1 MGRRVHG
8 WSAAVLAFALLFLPA
23 SRGRISRIPS
33 IGALTQAAPVIVV
46 GEVLK
51 VEQRG
56 VGELTAE
63 DGQHYPAKRMAATV
77 RVDEVP
83 KGDVAGQVLQV
94 DYLQNPDWER
104 GPLTNSLAERT
115 YGMMFLQV
123 TADKYGFAASE
134 SSSMPMSRNRAA
146 LPQPPGPDVYTRVLQ
161 HLAEALFSTE
171 DTSLDRVLAI
181 SIITHEA
188 SPFVTELFRS
198 ALDGPAAASDP
209 NLRLY
214 LLAALVSRK
223 DTSVVPVL
231 EAALFSIQG
240 PRYVNARQNMIL
252 ALQQIDAA
260 TAAPILVRALKLP
273 ESELR
278 MYAAMALKQTPGDVA
293 IDGLLAAI
301 DDPDPNAQFQ
311 VIEALS
317 YLLHQ
322 PFCLSSEIPCAS
334 RRACLD
340 HWREFAATRK
350 STDH

>member
-23 SRGRISRIPS
+23 SRGRLSRIPS
-33 IGALTQAAPVIVV
+33 IVALTRSAQVVVV
-46 GEVLK
+46 GGVLK

-56 VGELTAE
+56 MGELTAE
-63 DGQHYPAKRMAATV
+63 DGQRYPAKKMAATV
-77 RVDEVP
+77 RVDEVL
-83 KGDVAGQVLQV
+83 KGDVAGQVIQV
-94 DYLQNPDWER
+94 EYMQNPDWER
-104 GPLTNSLAERT
+104 GPLTNSLTEKTCR
-115 YGMMFLQV
+115 MMFLQV

-171 DTSLDRVLAI
+171 DTSQDRVRAI
-181 SIITHEA
+181 SIIANEA

-214 LLAALVSRK
+214 LLSALVSRK
-223 DTSVVPVL
+223 ETSLVPDL
-231 EAALFSIQG
+231 EAALFSFQD
-240 PRYVNARQNMIL
+240 PRYTNARQNMIL

-260 TAAPILVRALKLP
+260 TAAPILVRALELP

-278 MYAAMALKQTPGDVA
+278 MYAAMALKRTPGDVA

-301 DDPDPNAQFQ
+301 DDPDPDAQFQ

-322 PFCLSSEIPCAS
+322 PLCLSTAIPDAA
-334 RRACLD
+334 RPACVD
-340 HWREFAATRK
+340 HWREFAASRK
-350 STDH
+350 GAGH